1 MARQFAG
8 IAIGS
13 EQLTKTVA
21 HDFEAD
27 FALDWALKNLDLV
40 VTDAGSDTAPWLRPS
55 PSGGRGLVRTGSS
68 GLDVTAARD
77 GLGPE
82 SSGAS

>member
-55 PSGGRGLVRTGSS
+55 PSGGADSCAPGR
-68 GLDVTAARD
+68 AA
-77 GLGPE
+77 
-82 SSGAS
+82 ST